1 MPVYEYEPDGHDC
14 LICEGRVEVLQSAS
28 EEALRYCPT
37 CGMEVRRVVSRAVFK
52 VGGELPQQGK
62 AGKKGFTTY
71 RKAGN
76 GQWERTDGAEGP
88 AQLERPAEDTKPE
101 PKVLDLDSK

>member
-14 LICEGRVEVLQSAS
+14 LICEGRVEVLQAAS
-28 EEALRYCPT
+28 EEPLKYCPT
-37 CGMEVRRVVSRAVFK
+37 CGMEVRRIVSRAVFK
-52 VGGELPQQGK
+52 MDGELPQQGK

-88 AQLERPAEDTKPE
+88 EQFERPAGDMKPE
-101 PKVLDLDSK
+101 PKVLDLDGK